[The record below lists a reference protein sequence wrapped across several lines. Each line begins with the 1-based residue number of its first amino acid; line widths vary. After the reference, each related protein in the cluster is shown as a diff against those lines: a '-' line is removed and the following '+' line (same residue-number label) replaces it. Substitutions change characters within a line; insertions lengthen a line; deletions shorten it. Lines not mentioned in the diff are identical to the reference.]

1 MITTITMTRVARVV
15 SRSEKVSIGLVAST
29 VCSSAAVLLLVT
41 TKAARQF
48 LSDDSQHVPAH
59 RDADDTAEPNA
70 CFGGGKVADAIS
82 TTKAFGAPAQPSSS
96 RVVIESTEPAF
107 DGPTEGLST
116 IDSDTTL
123 IARDEDLA
131 KDVFFGDRISDT
143 TDLDSEWLADENTLH
158 EDDCQATAQCL
169 TDDEPEHTLHA
180 EYDSHTI
187 DNLIRRMATLSLED
201 VSSHLSASLD
211 NVPSH
216 VPSSNPTFCLDN
228 VPSHISTHTLDDVPS
243 SISTLSLDNVPSS
256 ISTLSLDSVPSHL
269 STTLSLDNV
278 RSHVS
283 SLSPDDVSSSI
294 STLSLDNVR
303 SPVSILSPDDV
314 PSSIPTISLDNVP
327 SILPHHTPYDHAIDT
342 LPDPSQPS
350 KLWSAHALDDHTI
363 TNLPGTLPSD
373 SQSSKCQP
381 QHTLVHDY
389 PIDDLIRRMLDLSLD
404 DVPSQLL
411 KLRPHRTLV
420 HDHPIDAPPKALALD
435 DNLAIDTLPKNA
447 DTLALDDNH
456 VIAIDALPATLT
468 LDDNHDIGTLLNNTD
483 ALALDDNHVIAIDA
497 LPAALTLDDNHDI
510 STLPNNTDALAL
522 DDNHAID
529 ALLQQL
535 ETLTL
540 SDDDSQSSKLQLQHT
555 LHYNTDA
562 FSLDGPFQSSE
573 LQLQSTLHDT
583 IDTLVQQ
590 LDALSLDDDP
600 SQSQPHT
607 LHADTLDDSP
617 HHSLRPRHLH
627 HNTLHT
633 TVPQTLYSEI
643 SNLLIMIVALSPQNF
658 DYDSPYTTMLS
669 TPYFEMWNLLFST
682 VVPRH
687 QSFSHNTS
695 Y

>member
-1 MITTITMTRVARVV
+1 MTRAARIALQGYLTAAFFKEIVIDRTVQVV
-15 SRSEKVSIGLVAST
+15 SRSEKVSVSLVTST
-29 VCSSAAVLLLVT
+29 VCSSTAVLLLAT
-41 TKAARQF
+41 AKAARQF
-48 LSDDSQHVPAH
+48 LSDDFQRVPAH
-59 RDADDTAEPNA
+59 KDVDNSAEPNVRFA
-70 CFGGGKVADAIS
+70 GGKVADAIS

-107 DGPTEGLST
+107 EGPTEGLST

-143 TDLDSEWLADENTLH
+143 TDLDSEWLADEITLH

-180 EYDSHTI
+180 EYDSRTI
-187 DNLIRRMATLSLED
+187 DNLIRRMATLSLDD
-201 VSSHLSASLD
+201 VSSHVSASLD

-243 SISTLSLDNVPSS
+243 SISILSLDNVPSS
-256 ISTLSLDSVPSHL
+256 ISTLSLDSVPSPL
-269 STTLSLDNV
+269 STTLSLDDV
-278 RSHVS
+278 RSYVS

-314 PSSIPTISLDNVP
+314 PSSISTISLDNVP
-327 SILPHHTPYDHAIDT
+327 NILPHHTLYDHAIDT

-350 KLWSAHALDDHTI
+350 KLWSTHTIDDHTI
-363 TNLPGTLPSD
+363 TNLPETLPPD

-381 QHTLVHDY
+381 QRTLVHDY

-411 KLRPHRTLV
+411 KLRPHCTLY
-420 HDHPIDAPPKALALD
+420 DHPIDAPPSKTKALALD
-435 DNLAIDTLPKNA
+435 DNLTIDALPKNT
-447 DTLALDDNH
+447 DTPALDNNH
-456 VIAIDALPATLT
+456 VIAIDALLQKSAPFA
-468 LDDNHDIGTLLNNTD
+468 LDDNHDIGM
-483 ALALDDNHVIAIDA
+483 
-497 LPAALTLDDNHDI
+497 
-510 STLPNNTDALAL
+510 LPNNTDALAL

-540 SDDDSQSSKLQLQHT
+540 GDDDSQSSKLQLQHT

-562 FSLDGPFQSSE
+562 FSIDGPFQSSE
-573 LQLQSTLHDT
+573 LQLQSTLYDTIT
-583 IDTLVQQ
+583 IDTLLHQ

-617 HHSLRPRHLH
+617 HHSLTPRHLH
-627 HNTLHT
+627 RNTLHT
-633 TVPQTLYSEI
+633 TAPQTPYSEI
-643 SNLLIMIVALSPQNF
+643 SNLLITIVALSPQNF
-658 DYDSPYTTMLS
+658 DYDAPYTTMLS

-682 VVPRH
+682 VVPRSH